1 MAAWEPP
8 RSGAC
13 ASRAGTA
20 GTLVAAC
27 CWSMGTA
34 TGRSQRSRLG
44 SESRT
49 TASARTFSAAPA
61 ALLSWHGACVHS
73 RGFRCC
79 THGGSQG
86 LHGQRLRGPG
96 GAATQGAAVTQRD
109 THAAGEATHARGE
122 GAAQG
127 GKVRACAVSPSAGGS
142 GAVPTTAARVRVP
155 TQGSQARRPHSTER
169 ARAQVGQPRTKPQ
182 PVGGDHRAGGCVGR
196 AWYAQLQGL
205 RMLGVPAAML
215 TGVCACG
222 CLVVVTAPRPGC
234 VHRAPAKGH
243 AQWAA
248 VLREGVV

>member
-1 MAAWEPP
+1 MGATAFGGVRESSRYSRDLGGSMLLVNGNRDRPFSKIPTRVGKPYYGKRTYVQRGTSCAAVMAWRV
-8 RSGAC
+8 RSLK
-13 ASRAGTA
+13 RI
-20 GTLVAAC
+20 
-27 CWSMGTA
+27 
-34 TGRSQRSRLG
+34 
-44 SESRT
+44 
-49 TASARTFSAAPA
+49 P
-61 ALLSWHGACVHS
+61 
-73 RGFRCC
+73 

-86 LHGQRLRGPG
+86 LHGQRVRGPG